1 MPSNSTLFN
10 LEVQSIPAIFHSAPT
25 SRVSQIEGRG
35 MTFKEVSRKPSNPRT
50 CLELALEA
58 ERVCKTTRDYQTAIR
73 LFRQALA
80 VGTDDI
86 TVLSAIYS
94 QLGNAYFYEHDFLHA
109 LEFHRWDL
117 SLSRRLDDT
126 GREYQKIKH

>member
-1 MPSNSTLFN
+1 MAFN
-10 LEVQSIPAIFHSAPT
+10 EA
-25 SRVSQIEGRG
+25 
-35 MTFKEVSRKPSNPRT
+35 SRKSSNPRT

-58 ERVCKTTRDYQTAIR
+58 ERVCKTTRDYQTAIK

-86 TVLSAIYS
+86 SVVSAIYS
-94 QLGNAYFYEHDFLHA
+94 QLGNAYFYEHDFIHA

-117 SLSRRLDDT
+117 SLSR
-126 GREYQKIKH
+126 

>member
-1 MPSNSTLFN
+1 MCLTFFA
-10 LEVQSIPAIFHSAPT
+10 V
-25 SRVSQIEGRG
+25 EGRG
-35 MTFKEVSRKPSNPRT
+35 MTFKE
-50 CLELALEA
+50 
-58 ERVCKTTRDYQTAIR
+58 TAIR

-117 SLSRRLDDT
+117 SLSRFVYSFLF
-126 GREYQKIKH
+126 

>member
-1 MPSNSTLFN
+1 
-10 LEVQSIPAIFHSAPT
+10 
-25 SRVSQIEGRG
+25 
-35 MTFKEVSRKPSNPRT
+35 MTFIETNPRKLSNPRT

-58 ERVCKTTRDYQTAIR
+58 ERISKTTRDYATAIR

-86 TVLSAIYS
+86 SVLSAIYS
-94 QLGNAYFYEHDFLHA
+94 QLGNAYFYQHDFLHA

-117 SLSRRLDDT
+117 SLSR
-126 GREYQKIKH
+126 